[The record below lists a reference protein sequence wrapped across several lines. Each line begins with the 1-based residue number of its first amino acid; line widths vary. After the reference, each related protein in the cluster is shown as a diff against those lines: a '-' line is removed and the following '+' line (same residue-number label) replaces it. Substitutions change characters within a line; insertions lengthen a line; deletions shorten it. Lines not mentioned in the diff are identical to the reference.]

1 MSDNTFT
8 KKGLT
13 PKSENISEWY
23 HDLVV
28 LGDLADYSDV
38 KGSMIIKPHG
48 YAIWEKVQQYLDK
61 KFKQGGVKN
70 VYFPMFIPMSLLQK
84 EKEHLEGFSPEL
96 AVVTHAG
103 GEELSESYAV
113 RPTSETIMYKT
124 FADWI
129 HSYRDLP
136 LLVNQWCNVVRWE
149 KRTHPFLRTSEFL
162 WQEGHTVHQTASEAE
177 AQTLTALGWYKQ
189 FFEEVFGISAYVG
202 VKSASERFAGADN
215 TYTIELVMPDGKA
228 LQAATSH
235 NLGQNFSTVF
245 GIEFLDDNNTKQYPY
260 QTSWGLSTRS
270 IGGLIL
276 VHGDDSGLVLPP
288 NAAPV
293 QVVVIPL
300 SDKDQGAEQANLA
313 AAHDVATQL
322 SELGIEALVD
332 KNTNQGL
339 GSRINTWEL
348 KGVPVR
354 VEIGSKERA
363 AGQVKLARRDNFAKE
378 FIATSE
384 ASDVIK
390 KMLEDIQTSL
400 LEKSRQVK
408 ESLTFSANSYDEFKS
423 ILETTRGFIRVYWC
437 EQPGCEAE
445 VKAETK
451 ATTRCLELENREMND
466 SASCFKC
473 GQPARRKWLFAQS
486 Y

>member
-1 MSDNTFT
+1 MDNKFT

-38 KGSMIIKPHG
+38 KGAMIIKPHG
-48 YAIWEKVQQYLDK
+48 YAIWEKVQQYLDA
-61 KFKQGGVKN
+61 KFKAGGVKN

-103 GEELSESYAV
+103 GEELAEAYAV
-113 RPTSETIMYKT
+113 RPTSETIMYRT
-124 FADWI
+124 FADWVQ
-129 HSYRDLP
+129 SYRDLP
-136 LLVNQWCNVVRWE
+136 LLVNQWCSVVRWE

-162 WQEGHTVHQTASEAE
+162 WQEGHTVHRTAEEAE
-177 AQTLTALGWYKQ
+177 AQTLQALEWYQK
-189 FFEEVFGISAYVG
+189 FFEEVFAISTYVG

-235 NLGQNFSTVF
+235 NLGQNFSKVF
-245 GIEFLDDNNTKQYPY
+245 GIEFVDENNTAQHPY

-288 NAAPV
+288 NAAPE
-293 QVVVIPL
+293 QVVIIPL
-300 SDKDQGAEQANLA
+300 SDKDPGAEQANLTG
-313 AAHDVATQL
+313 AHDLAQQL
-322 SELGIEALVD
+322 QSAGVRVIVD
-332 KNTNQGL
+332 GNLRQGL
-339 GSRINTWEL
+339 GSRINSWEL
-348 KGVPVR
+348 KGVPLR
-354 VEIGSKERA
+354 IELGSKERA
-363 AGQVKLARRDNFAKE
+363 AGQLKLARRDNFQKDFVALGDSVNT
-378 FIATSE
+378 IQA
-384 ASDVIK
+384 
-390 KMLEDIQTSL
+390 MLQTIQADL
-400 LEKSRQVK
+400 LARSQEMKD
-408 ESLTFSANSYDEFKS
+408 SLTYTVDGYDEFKA
-423 ILETTRGFIRVYWC
+423 IMDDKRGFIRAYWC
-437 EQPGCEAE
+437 EQAECEARI
-445 VKAETK
+445 KADTK
-451 ATTRCLELENREMND
+451 ATTRCLELSQREVQD
-466 SASCFKC
+466 QATCVRCGSA
-473 GQPARRKWLFAQS
+473 ARRQWLFAQS